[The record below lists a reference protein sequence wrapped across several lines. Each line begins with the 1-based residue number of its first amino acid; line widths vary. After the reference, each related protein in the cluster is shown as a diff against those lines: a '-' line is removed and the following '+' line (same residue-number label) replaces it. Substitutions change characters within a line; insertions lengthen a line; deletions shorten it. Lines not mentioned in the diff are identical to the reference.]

1 MGPAGEGCRRRLRA
15 RDRGTPPAPAPRRGT
30 LRACRVP
37 QAGSGCQVPAA
48 CCSCLAPPVLVRPGG
63 RGARWDHRE
72 SVPSSSVAPDPPGW
86 RCFGTALLSSPFL
99 SGPSENRQEFYGLM
113 MVNDY
118 NMITNFRSSSF
129 NVNTLNDC
137 RISPGYGKT
146 GRMAGTG
153 QGGRFSLSRQHCAVV
168 QSSGGLVVC

>member
-1 MGPAGEGCRRRLRA
+1 MKSFLASKSPSCRPGCPSTGCPRRVRMGPAGEGCRRRRLRA

-48 CCSCLAPPVLVRPGG
+48 CCSCLAPGPVLVRPGG

-118 NMITNFRSSSF
+118 YMIIVPTSAATPFVLPCSENLQR
-129 NVNTLNDC
+129 C
-137 RISPGYGKT
+137 K
-146 GRMAGTG
+146 
-153 QGGRFSLSRQHCAVV
+153 
-168 QSSGGLVVC
+168 

>member
-1 MGPAGEGCRRRLRA
+1 MKSFLASKSQSFRPGCPSTGCPRRVRMGPVGEDCHRRA
-15 RDRGTPPAPAPRRGT
+15 TDRGTPPAPRRGT

-48 CCSCLAPPVLVRPGG
+48 CCSCLAPGPVLVRPGG

-113 MVNDY
+113 MVYDND
-118 NMITNFRSSSF
+118 MITNFRSSSF
-129 NVNTLNDC
+129 NLNT
-137 RISPGYGKT
+137 
-146 GRMAGTG
+146 
-153 QGGRFSLSRQHCAVV
+153 
-168 QSSGGLVVC
+168 